1 VRREVSVIV
10 SSDSQEA
17 AKLAKLLCFFGVVP
31 RFFTAAEFLGC
42 NDWGNS
48 SKIRLFASSHALLE
62 ILTELEQQPDGMRRW
77 EECVHSVFIHAG
89 NDVAVLQVLL
99 RKLTGDAAAAVAA
112 LEGDGKE
119 FVVADMV
126 DFCGPMSGLRFTASD
141 AIGAR
146 VFVFRTSQYETAKLI
161 LLDHG
166 AVFLKIRYQNVTVL
180 LSAGTKIIDI
190 ETELTSGLFDIR
202 NHVLAALP
210 IVLYIKWAFP
220 DNCWRTPETNAC
232 LIIDDPL
239 LSPTYGFVD
248 FRELLFLMRSHK
260 FSTNIA
266 FIPWNWRRSHPQIVQ
281 MFTNNPGYYSISIHG
296 CDHTKAEFGSGN
308 KKDLSWKV
316 RQALERMADHESR
329 TGIHHDRVMIF
340 PQGVFSEAA
349 MNVLKRSEFIASINN
364 DTISDDPL
372 PRSITV
378 SDVWGVATMV
388 YSSFPL
394 FTRRYPWEGIENFA
408 FDSLLGKPA
417 IIVIHHDFCGDRCRQ
432 LTDFV
437 DRVNALK
444 CRVAW
449 CGLTELVRRT
459 YRYRELSLGS
469 VEVEMYGSE
478 LQLENQFNGAKR
490 FVIRKRETDPSS
502 VVGVSAGPRQLSWSS
517 STDHVEFDLE
527 LKPSENAIVKIHFR
541 HLGERGQRRD
551 SLPARAR
558 IMLRRRCCEFRDN
571 YLVRYQLGG
580 LDRHNGNRAQI

>member
-1 VRREVSVIV
+1 
-10 SSDSQEA
+10 
-17 AKLAKLLCFFGVVP
+17 
-31 RFFTAAEFLGC
+31 
-42 NDWGNS
+42 
-48 SKIRLFASSHALLE
+48 
-62 ILTELEQQPDGMRRW
+62 
-77 EECVHSVFIHAG
+77 
-89 NDVAVLQVLL
+89 LL
-99 RKLTGDAAAAVAA
+99 RKLTGDAAAAVAP
-112 LEGDGKE
+112 LEGDAKE

-126 DFCGPMSGLRFTASD
+126 DFCGPMSGLRIPASD
-141 AIGAR
+141 TIGRAR
-146 VFVFRTSQYETAKLI
+146 VFVFRTSQCETAKLI
-161 LLDHG
+161 SLDHG

-180 LSAGTKIIDI
+180 LFAGTKIIDI

-248 FRELLFLMRSHK
+248 FRELLSLMRSHK

-296 CDHTKAEFGSGN
+296 CNHTKAEFGSVN
-308 KKDLSWKV
+308 KRDLSWKV

-329 TGIHHDRVMIF
+329 TGICHDRVMVF

-364 DTISDDPL
+364 DTISADPL

-378 SDVWGVATMV
+378 SDVWDVAITA
-388 YSSFPL
+388 YGSFPL

-417 IIVIHHDFCGDRCRQ
+417 IIVIHHDFCGDRCKQ
-432 LTDFV
+432 LADFV
-437 DRVNALK
+437 DRLNGLK
-444 CRVAW
+444 RPVVW
-449 CGLTELVRRT
+449 RGLTEVVRRT
-459 YRYRELSLGS
+459 YRCRELSLGS

-478 LQLENQFNGAKR
+478 MRVENQFNEAKR
-490 FVIRKRETDPSS
+490 FVIRKRETDPSL

-517 STDHVEFDLE
+517 SADHVEFDLE
-527 LKPSENAIVKIHFR
+527 LKPSENAMVKIHFH
-541 HLGERGQRRD
+541 HLSEPGRRRD

-558 IMLRRRCCEFRDN
+558 IMLRRHCCEFRDN
-571 YLVRYQLGG
+571 YLVKYHLGR
-580 LDRHNGNRAQI
+580 LDRRNGKRAQPEDHRRTW

>member
-31 RFFTAAEFLGC
+31 RFFTAAEFLGRNGC
-42 NDWGNS
+42 GSS
-48 SKIRLFASSHALLE
+48 SKIRLFASSHAFLE

-77 EECVHSVFIHAG
+77 GECVHSVFVHAG

-99 RKLTGDAAAAVAA
+99 RKLTGDAAAAVAS
-112 LEGDGKE
+112 LEGDASE
-119 FVVADMV
+119 FAVADMV
-126 DFCGPMSGLRFTASD
+126 DFCGPMSGLRITASD
-141 AIGAR
+141 VIGAR
-146 VFVFRTSQYETAKLI
+146 VFIFRTSQGETAKLI
-161 LLDHG
+161 SVDQG

-180 LSAGTKIIDI
+180 LFAGTKIIDI

-220 DNCWRTPETNAC
+220 DNCWRTPQTNAC

-248 FRELLFLMRSHK
+248 FRELLYLMRSHK

-308 KKDLSWKV
+308 KEDLSWKV

-329 TGIHHDRVMIF
+329 TGIHHDRVMVF
-340 PQGVFSEAA
+340 PQGVFSETA

-364 DTISDDPL
+364 DTISADPL

-378 SDVWGVATMV
+378 SDVWDIATMA

-417 IIVIHHDFCGDRCRQ
+417 IIVIHHDYCGDRCRQ
-432 LTDFV
+432 LADFV
-437 DRVNALK
+437 DRLNALK
-444 CRVAW
+444 CPMAW
-449 CGLTELVRRT
+449 CGLTEVVRRT

-478 LQLENQFNGAKR
+478 VQLENRCEKRRR
-490 FVIRKRETDPSS
+490 FVIRRRESDPSAIKEIRAQS
-502 VVGVSAGPRQLSWSS
+502 GPIAWNFSEDYIAFEAELNPGESEMIKLTFQELNENGQNTEGVSYKAKTMMRRYLSE
-517 STDHVEFDLE
+517 V
-527 LKPSENAIVKIHFR
+527 
-541 HLGERGQRRD
+541 
-551 SLPARAR
+551 
-558 IMLRRRCCEFRDN
+558 RDN
-571 YLVRYQLGG
+571 YVTTTKSRLADFVSR
-580 LDRHNGNRAQI
+580 